1 MAAKCSTSPDAGR
14 KGGETET
21 VKRELRMAESR
32 SKGLGPNAKFIGVE
46 GARSRLSTP
55 NLLLDLDALERNIL
69 AMAAHAKTVG
79 IKLRPHAKGGKSIAI
94 ASRQMAAGAAGICC
108 STIGE
113 AEVIAGSGIEGVLI
127 TSPVVTPPMI
137 ERLTALNAKASG
149 LMVVADNPANVDAL
163 AAAAQQAKKV
173 LGVIVEFDVGQ
184 GRTGTRSVEA
194 AANLARRVK
203 ASPHLLY
210 FGIQAYYGHLQHVA
224 AFADRAQAAET
235 QMARV
240 RHLLLLLA
248 DAGLEPRIVTGGGT
262 GTFDIDPAGKVY
274 TELQPGSYPFMDR
287 EYLEIPVA
295 GHGRPSPFS
304 PSLFVQAS
312 VVSAHAPGFAVV
324 NAGTKSFA
332 TEGGM
337 PWILSP
343 KLTASKYKLMGD
355 EHGGIDYDPASGSL
369 GVGDLVEFLTPH
381 CDPTINLY
389 DRYHVVRGD
398 TLVDIWPV
406 DARGC

>member
-1 MAAKCSTSPDAGR
+1 MP
-14 KGGETET
+14 
-21 VKRELRMAESR
+21 ESQ
-32 SKGLGPNAKFIGVE
+32 SKGLGPNARFIGVK

-55 NLLLDLDALERNIL
+55 NLLLDLDALERNIA
-69 AMAAHAKTVG
+69 AMAGHAAAMG

-113 AEVIAGSGIEGVLI
+113 AEVIAGSGIAGVLI
-127 TSPVVTPPMI
+127 TSPVVTPAMI
-137 ERLTALNAKASG
+137 ERLMMLNAKASG
-149 LMVVADNPANVDAL
+149 LMVVVDNPANVEAL
-163 AAAAQQAKKV
+163 AAAAQQATTV

-184 GRTGTRSVEA
+184 GRTGARSVDA
-194 AANLARRVK
+194 AVTLARRVNT
-203 ASPHLLY
+203 SPHLLY
-210 FGIQAYYGHLQHVA
+210 CGIQAYYGHLQHVA
-224 AFADRAQAAET
+224 AYADRAKAAET

-240 RHLLLLLA
+240 RQLLLLLA
-248 DAGLEPRIVTGGGT
+248 AEGLEPKIVTGGGT

-295 GHGRPSPFS
+295 GNGRSSPFS
-304 PSLFVQAS
+304 AALFVQAS
-312 VVSAHAPGFAVV
+312 VVSAHSAGFAVV
-324 NAGTKSFA
+324 DAGCKSFA

-337 PWILSP
+337 PRVLSP
-343 KLTASKYKLMGD
+343 KLADTKYKLMGD
-355 EHGGIDYDPASGSL
+355 EHGGIDYDPSSGTL
-369 GVGDLVEFLTPH
+369 NVGDLVEFLTPH